1 FDATWLAENLRT
13 VQEANGLPTP
23 GLTLE
28 SELEVQGVSE
38 GTWDYPS
45 FTVEM
50 ETGTGKTYV
59 YLRTIYEL
67 RRRYGWGKYIVV
79 VPSIAI
85 YEGVIKTFDIT
96 RSHFAPLYGNE
107 RVNLLRYDGSQ
118 LSRLRSFATSTFCE
132 VLVMTLD
139 SFNKA

>member
-1 FDATWLAENLRT
+1 MQD
-13 VQEANGLPTP
+13 ANGLAAP
-23 GLTLE
+23 GLKLE
-28 SELEVQGVSE
+28 SELEVNGVTDGSWE
-38 GTWDYPS
+38 YPS

-59 YLRTIYEL
+59 YLRTIHEL
-67 RRRYGWGKYIVV
+67 RRRYGWGKYVVV

-107 RVNLLRYDGSQ
+107 PVNLLRYDGSQ
-118 LSRLRSFATSTFCE
+118 LSRLRSFATTKRPSVSNHET
-132 VLVMTLD
+132 
-139 SFNKA
+139 